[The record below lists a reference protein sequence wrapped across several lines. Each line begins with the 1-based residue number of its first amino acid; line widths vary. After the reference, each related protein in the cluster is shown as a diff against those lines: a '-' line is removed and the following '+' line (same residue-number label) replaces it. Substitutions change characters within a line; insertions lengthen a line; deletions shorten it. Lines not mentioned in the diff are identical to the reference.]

1 MPPPTKQTKGP
12 TMRTS
17 STTMDAYH
25 LRVMV
30 ERMQQEG
37 RSEREIVAAVEE
49 SDDRPSAPT
58 RQAPRRWPARLIRAR
73 RLR

>member
-1 MPPPTKQTKGP
+1 
-12 TMRTS
+12 MRTS
-17 STTMDAYH
+17 STTVDTYH

-37 RSEREIVAAVEE
+37 RSEREIVSAVEE

-58 RQAPRRWPARLIRAR
+58 RQAPRRWPTRLIRAHR
-73 RLR
+73 PR

>member
-1 MPPPTKQTKGP
+1 
-12 TMRTS
+12 MRTS
-17 STTMDAYH
+17 STTVDAYH

-37 RSEREIVAAVEE
+37 RSEREIVRAVEE
-49 SDDRPSAPT
+49 SDDRPS
-58 RQAPRRWPARLIRAR
+58 RRSSTPIVRTSGRWSTRLIRSQ

>member
-1 MPPPTKQTKGP
+1 
-12 TMRTS
+12 MRTS

-37 RSEREIVAAVEE
+37 RSEWEIVAAVEE
-49 SDDRPSAPT
+49 SDDGSGTPARE
-58 RQAPRRWPARLIRAR
+58 APRRWPARLIRSGR
-73 RLR
+73 SR